1 MLSTSIKF
9 PIAAGNSETTTT
21 PQYHRSEG
29 GEIKDVDPGTTD
41 EVHPMDYAARQSIP
55 ETIRKQED
63 MSTSKKGRC
72 LFSTWNTS
80 SDVPP
85 RDPSAAARS
94 FFFKLRTHIVKPHPP
109 SLPKRGVGMG
119 VGWAYETLV
128 TQGRPKQGQDTY
140 SHLSGVAYSHHPIE
154 DNAKSTWLDSKPGKK
169 TPHGDGV
176 PQPSYP
182 SGSPAEVLCTWFV
195 VKHIIYGNNCWTN
208 GDGRHL
214 SNHSSNKT
222 AYAMIGLSR
231 NIT

>member
-21 PQYHRSEG
+21 PQHHRSEG

-41 EVHPMDYAARQSIP
+41 EVHPTDYAARQSIP

-72 LFSTWNTS
+72 LFSAWNTS

-119 VGWAYETLV
+119 VGWAYKTLV

-169 TPHGDGV
+169 NAPRRWGTP
-176 PQPSYP
+176 
-182 SGSPAEVLCTWFV
+182 T
-195 VKHIIYGNNCWTN
+195 I
-208 GDGRHL
+208 L
-214 SNHSSNKT
+214 S
-222 AYAMIGLSR
+222 IR
-231 NIT
+231 ITRRSIVYMVRSQTHYLRE

>member
-21 PQYHRSEG
+21 PQHHRSEG

-41 EVHPMDYAARQSIP
+41 EVHPTDYAARQSIP

-72 LFSTWNTS
+72 LFSAWNTS

-94 FFFKLRTHIVKPHPP
+94 FFFKHPRRVPGDCAGEGRTHIVKPHPP

-119 VGWAYETLV
+119 VGWAYKTLV

-169 TPHGDGV
+169 NAPRRWGTP
-176 PQPSYP
+176 
-182 SGSPAEVLCTWFV
+182 T
-195 VKHIIYGNNCWTN
+195 I
-208 GDGRHL
+208 L
-214 SNHSSNKT
+214 S
-222 AYAMIGLSR
+222 IR
-231 NIT
+231 ITRRSIVYMVRSQTHYLRE